1 MLRLLRIPLE
11 LVSFL
16 VAAWMAWTAWIS
28 FQKAFCNDIDW
39 DFIIAGTLYLLIAC
53 LFLVTSV
60 RLGKW
65 EARIRKHRKERNG
78 KKRREDSSPDR
89 DPDR

>member
-1 MLRLLRIPLE
+1 MLRLLRTPLE

-16 VAAWMAWTAWIS
+16 VAAWMAWTAWIA
-28 FQKAFCNDIDW
+28 FQR
-39 DFIIAGTLYLLIAC
+39 DFFAGTLFLLISC

-65 EARIRKHRKERNG
+65 DARIRKHRKERKR
-78 KKRREDSSPDR
+78 KKRQEDDSPNHNPDR
-89 DPDR
+89 